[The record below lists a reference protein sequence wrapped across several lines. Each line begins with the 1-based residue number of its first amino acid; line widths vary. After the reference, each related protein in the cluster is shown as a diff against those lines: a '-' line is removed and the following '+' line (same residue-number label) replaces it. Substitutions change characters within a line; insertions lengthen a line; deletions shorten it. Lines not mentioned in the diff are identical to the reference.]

1 MLNLRSH
8 LLCFDSKYMKINK
21 YNSLVFAMLFGFGF
35 SGHAQSKQWTLE
47 ECVRYALDNNIT
59 IKLSELDVKNA
70 DIDKKDA
77 FGKYLPS
84 VNGNASHSWNIG
96 LNQDVTTG
104 VLRNQ
109 TTQYSS
115 VGVSAGVDIYKGL
128 QNQNAYRRSKLSII
142 ASQYQLLKMQED
154 ISLNVAN
161 AFLQILS
168 YKEELKVKKEQLTI
182 DEKRLARSEEMVN
195 AGTIPRGDLYDLKAT
210 IATDQQGITV
220 SENNL
225 LISKLSLA
233 QLLQLKE
240 FADFDVVDD
249 TNAKDE
255 NNIMAQ
261 SPIDIYNKAKETR
274 TELKLA
280 QTNLEI
286 AEKNVAIAKGAYQP
300 TLSAF
305 YNFNTRASYSDV
317 VRGAVPNTANPTSQ
331 IGFVEGTNQAV
342 LQNNFTPVL
351 GGPAPIFDQFSDNK
365 GQSFGFQLSVPI
377 FNGFAVRNN
386 VERNKVS
393 LEKSKIDLEQ
403 KSLDLQ
409 RNVYTAFTNAKGAL
423 NTFESSTVTLE
434 ARQQAYNYAKEKYDV
449 GLMNS
454 FDFTQAQTLLTN
466 AQSDVIRT
474 KYDYIFKIK
483 ILEFYF
489 GIPIVPIIKK

>member
-1 MLNLRSH
+1 
-8 LLCFDSKYMKINK
+8 MKINK
-21 YNSLVFAMLFGFGF
+21 YNSLVFAMLFGFGL
-35 SGHAQSKQWTLE
+35 SGQAQTKQWTLE

-59 IKLSELDVKNA
+59 IKLSELDVKTA
-70 DIDKKDA
+70 DIDKRGA
-77 FGKYLPS
+77 LGSYLPT

-96 LNQDVTTG
+96 LNVNPVTNIATT
-104 VLRNQ
+104 Q

-115 VGVSAGVDIYKGL
+115 LGVNANVDIYKGL
-128 QNQNAYRRSKLSII
+128 QNQNAYRRASLSIV
-142 ASQYQLLKMQED
+142 ASKYQLLKMQED

-168 YKEELKVKKEQLTI
+168 NKENLKVRIEQLAI

-195 AGTIPRGDLYDLKAT
+195 AGTIPRGDLFDLKAT
-210 IATDQQGITV
+210 VATDKQNITV

-261 SPIDIYNKAKETR
+261 SPIDIYNKAKEIR

-286 AEKNVAIAKGAYQP
+286 AEKNVSIARGAYQP
-300 TLSAF
+300 TLRGF
-305 YNFNTRASYSDV
+305 YSFSTSASYSD
-317 VRGAVPNTANPTSQ
+317 RLIGTDPAGNP
-331 IGFVEGTNQAV
+331 IFAGPK
-342 LQNNFTPVL
+342 PVL
-351 GGPAPIFDQFSDNK
+351 DQFSDNK
-365 GQSFGFQLSVPI
+365 GHNFGFQLSVPI
-377 FNGFAVRNN
+377 FNGFSARNN

-409 RNVYTAFTNAKGAL
+409 RNVYTAFTDAKGAL
-423 NTFESSTVTLE
+423 NTYESATVSLE

-474 KYDYIFKIK
+474 KYDYMFKIK

-489 GIPIVPIIKK
+489 GIPIVPVITK

>member
-1 MLNLRSH
+1 
-8 LLCFDSKYMKINK
+8 MKINK
-21 YNSLVFAMLFGFGF
+21 YNSLVFALLFSLGL
-35 SGHAQSKQWTLE
+35 SAQTQPKQWTLE

-59 IKLSELDVKNA
+59 IKLSELDVKSA
-70 DIDKKDA
+70 VIDKSSA
-77 FGKYLPS
+77 FGSFLPT
-84 VNGNASHSWNIG
+84 VNANASHSWNVG
-96 LNQDVTTG
+96 LNQNITTG
-104 VLRNQ
+104 LLQNS

-115 VGVSAGVDIYKGL
+115 VGASVGVDLYRGL
-128 QNQNAYRRSKLSII
+128 QNQNTLRRAKLSII
-142 ASQYQLLKMQED
+142 SSQYQLLKMQED

-161 AFLQILS
+161 AFLEILFN
-168 YKEELKVKKEQLTI
+168 KENLKVKKEQLAI
-182 DEKRLARSEEMVN
+182 DEKRYARSEEMVN
-195 AGTIPRGDLYDLKAT
+195 AGTIPRGDLFDLKAT
-210 IATDQQGITV
+210 VATDQQAIIV
-220 SENNL
+220 AENSL

-240 FADFDVVDD
+240 FADFDVIDD
-249 TNAKDE
+249 TNVKDE

-261 SPIDIYNKAKETR
+261 TPIDIYNKAKETR

-286 AEKNVAIAKGAYQP
+286 AERNVTIAKGAYQP

-305 YNFNTRASYSDV
+305 YNFNTRASYSDIIT
-317 VRGAVPNTANPTSQ
+317 GSTLNSANPTRQ
-331 IGFVEGTNQAV
+331 IGYVEGTNQAV
-342 LQNNFTPVL
+342 LEPNYSPVL
-351 GGPAPIFDQFSDNK
+351 GGAAPILDQFNDNK
-365 GQSFGFQLSVPI
+365 GQSFGLQLSVPI
-377 FNGFAVRNN
+377 FNGFSVRNN
-386 VERNKVS
+386 VERSKVS

-409 RNVYTAFTNAKGAL
+409 RNVYTAFTDAKGAL
-423 NTFESSTVTLE
+423 NAYESSTVTLE

-474 KYDYIFKIK
+474 KYDYMFKIK

-489 GIPIVPIIKK
+489 GIPIVPIIAK

>member
-1 MLNLRSH
+1 
-8 LLCFDSKYMKINK
+8 MKINK
-21 YNSLVFAMLFGFGF
+21 YNSLVFAMLLGLGL
-35 SGHAQSKQWTLE
+35 SSQAQTKQWTLE
-47 ECVRYALDNNIT
+47 ECVRYALENNIT

-70 DIDKKDA
+70 DIDKKGA
-77 FGKYLPS
+77 LGNYLPS

-96 LNQDVTTG
+96 LNVNPVTNIATTS
-104 VLRNQ
+104 

-115 VGVSAGVDIYKGL
+115 LGVNAGVDIYKGL
-128 QNQNAYRRSKLSII
+128 QNQNAYRRAKLSII
-142 ASQYQLLKMQED
+142 ASQYQLVKMQED

-161 AFLQILS
+161 AFLEILFN
-168 YKEELKVKKEQLTI
+168 KENLKVKKEQLLI
-182 DEKRLARSEEMVN
+182 DQKRLARSEEMVS

-210 IATDQQGITV
+210 AATDQQAIIIA
-220 SENNL
+220 ENSL

-240 FADFDVVDD
+240 FTDFDVVDD

-261 SPIDIYNKAKETR
+261 SPADIYNKAKEIR

-300 TLSAF
+300 TLRGFYAF
-305 YNFNTRASYSDV
+305 STSASYSDRLV
-317 VRGAVPNTANPTSQ
+317 GTDGAGNPIYAAPHS
-331 IGFVEGTNQAV
+331 V
-342 LQNNFTPVL
+342 L
-351 GGPAPIFDQFSDNK
+351 DQFSDNK
-365 GQSFGFQLSVPI
+365 GHNFGLQLNVPI
-377 FNGFAVRNN
+377 FNGFSARNN

-409 RNVYTAFTNAKGAL
+409 RNVYTAFTDAKGAL
-423 NTFESSTVTLE
+423 NAHESSTVTLE

-474 KYDYIFKIK
+474 KYDYMFKIK

-489 GIPIVPIIKK
+489 GIPIVPIITK

>member
-1 MLNLRSH
+1 
-8 LLCFDSKYMKINK
+8 MKINK
-21 YNSLVFAMLFGFGF
+21 YNSLVFAMLFGFGL
-35 SGHAQSKQWTLE
+35 SGQAQAKKWTLE
-47 ECVRYALDNNIT
+47 ECVRYAMENNIT
-59 IKLSELDVKNA
+59 IKNSEFDIKNA
-70 DIDKKDA
+70 AIDKRGA
-77 FGKYLPS
+77 IGNYLPS
-84 VNGNASHSWNIG
+84 VSANASHSWNIG
-96 LNQDVTTG
+96 LNQNITTG
-104 VLRNQ
+104 LLENQ

-115 VGVSAGVDIYKGL
+115 IGATVGVDIYRGL
-128 QNQNAYRRSKLSII
+128 QNQNTLRKANLSIV
-142 ASQYQLLKMQED
+142 ASKYQLLKMQED

-161 AFLQILS
+161 AFLQILFN
-168 YKEELKVKKEQLTI
+168 KENLKVKTEQLSI
-182 DEKRLARSEEMVN
+182 DEKRLARSEEMVS
-195 AGTIPRGDLYDLKAT
+195 AGTIPRGDLFDLKAT
-210 IATDQQGITV
+210 VATDKQGIIV
-220 SENNL
+220 AENNL

-240 FADFDVVDD
+240 FTDFDVVDN
-249 TNAKDE
+249 TNVKDE

-261 SPIDIYNKAKETR
+261 NPVDIYNKAKEIR

-286 AEKNVAIAKGAYQP
+286 AQKNVAIAKGAYQP

-305 YNFNTRASYSDV
+305 YNFNTRASYSEIV
-317 VRGAVPNTANPTSQ
+317 TGSTLNTANPSSQ
-331 IGFVEGTNQAV
+331 IGYVQGTNQ
-342 LQNNFTPVL
+342 PVL
-351 GGPAPIFDQFSDNK
+351 KDNISPILGNAAPILDQFNDNK
-365 GQSFGFQLSVPI
+365 GQSYGLQLSIPI
-377 FNGFAVRNN
+377 FNGFSVRNN
-386 VERNKVS
+386 VERSKVS

-409 RNVYTAFTNAKGAL
+409 RNVYTAFTDAKGAL
-423 NTFESSTVTLE
+423 NTYESSTVTLE

-489 GIPIVPIIKK
+489 GIPIVPIVTK

>member
-1 MLNLRSH
+1 M
-8 LLCFDSKYMKINK
+8 KKIN
-21 YNSLVFAMLFGFGF
+21 YISIAFVFLIGL
-35 SGHAQSKQWTLE
+35 SAQAQTKVWTLE
-47 ECVRYALDNNIT
+47 ECVKYALENNIT
-59 IKLSELDVKNA
+59 IQNSELDLKNA
-70 DIDKKDA
+70 SIDKKDA
-77 FGKYLPS
+77 FGRYLPS
-84 VNGNASHSWNIG
+84 VKGSASHSWNIG

-115 VGVSAGVDIYKGL
+115 VGIEAGVDIYKGL
-128 QNQNAYRRSKLSII
+128 QNQNTYRRAKLSMI
-142 ASQYQLLKMQED
+142 ASQYQLLKIQED
-154 ISLNVAN
+154 VSLNVAN

-168 YKEELKVKKEQLTI
+168 FKEDLKVKKEQLSI
-182 DEKRLARSEEMVN
+182 DEKRLKRSEEMVK
-195 AGTIPRGDLYDLKAT
+195 AGTIPRGDLFDLKAT
-210 IATDQQGITV
+210 IATDKQNITV
-220 SENNL
+220 SENSL

-249 TNAKDE
+249 TNINDE
-255 NNIMAQ
+255 NNIMSQ
-261 SPIDIYNKAKETR
+261 KPIDIYNKAKETR

-300 TLSAF
+300 TISAF
-305 YNFNTRASYSDV
+305 YGFNTRVSYSDIIT
-317 VRGAVPNTANPTSQ
+317 GSTPNIANPTSQ

-342 LQNNFTPVL
+342 LQNNYSPVL
-351 GGPAPIFDQFSDNK
+351 GGPQPIFDQFSDNK
-365 GQSFGFQLSVPI
+365 GHNFGLQLNVPI
-377 FNGFAVRNN
+377 FNGFSVRNN

-409 RNVYTAFTNAKGAL
+409 RNVYTAFTDAKGAL
-423 NTFESSTVTLE
+423 NTYESATVALE
-434 ARQQAYNYAKEKYDV
+434 ARQQSYDYAKEKYDV

-454 FDFTQAQTLLTN
+454 FDFIQAQTLLTN
-466 AQSDVIRT
+466 AQTDVIRT
-474 KYDYIFKIK
+474 KYEYMFRIK

-489 GIPIVPIIKK
+489 GIPIVPITKK

>member
-1 MLNLRSH
+1 
-8 LLCFDSKYMKINK
+8 
-21 YNSLVFAMLFGFGF
+21 MLFGLGL
-35 SGHAQSKQWTLE
+35 SGHAQTKQWTLE

-59 IKLSELDVKNA
+59 IKQTELDVKTA
-70 DIDKKDA
+70 DIDKKGA
-77 FGKYLPS
+77 FGNYLPS
-84 VNGNASHSWNIG
+84 VSGNASHSWNIG

-104 VLRNQ
+104 LLRNQ

-115 VGVSAGVDIYKGL
+115 VGLNAGVDIYKGL
-128 QNQNAYRRSKLSII
+128 QNQNAYRKAKLAIVASK
-142 ASQYQLLKMQED
+142 YQLLKMQED

-168 YKEELKVKKEQLTI
+168 NKEDLKIKKEQLII
-182 DEKRLARSEEMVN
+182 DEKRLKRSEEMVN

-210 IATDQQGITV
+210 VATDQQNITV

-240 FADFDVVDD
+240 FTDFDVVDD

-261 SPIDIYNKAKETR
+261 NPIDIYNKAKETR

-300 TLSAF
+300 TLTGF
-305 YNFNTRASYSDV
+305 YGFNTRASYSDQIKLD
-317 VRGAVPNTANPTSQ
+317 ANDKPYT
-331 IGFVEGTNQAV
+331 V
-342 LQNNFTPVL
+342 
-351 GGPAPIFDQFSDNK
+351 GPDPIFDQFSKNK
-365 GQSFGFQLSVPI
+365 GHNFGFQLNVPI
-377 FNGFAVRNN
+377 FNGFATRNN
-386 VERNKVS
+386 VERNKVT

-409 RNVYTAFTNAKGAL
+409 RNVYTAFTDAKGAL
-423 NTFESSTVTLE
+423 NTYESTVVTLE

-466 AQSDVIRT
+466 AQSNVIRS
-474 KYDYIFKIK
+474 KYDYMFKIK
-483 ILEFYF
+483 IIEFYF
-489 GIPIVPIIKK
+489 GIPIVPIISK

>member
-1 MLNLRSH
+1 
-8 LLCFDSKYMKINK
+8 MKINK

>member
-1 MLNLRSH
+1 M
-8 LLCFDSKYMKINK
+8 KKINYIK
-21 YNSLVFAMLFGFGF
+21 IALVLLVGL
-35 SGHAQSKQWTLE
+35 SSQAQTKVWTLE
-47 ECVRYALDNNIT
+47 ECVRYALENNIT
-59 IKLSELDVKNA
+59 IQNSELDLKNA
-70 DIDKKDA
+70 DINKKDA
-77 FGKYLPS
+77 FGSFLPS
-84 VNGNASHSWNIG
+84 VRGSASHSWNIG

-115 VGVSAGVDIYKGL
+115 VGLNAGVDIYKGL
-128 QNQNAYRRSKLSII
+128 QNQNTYRRAKLSII

-168 YKEELKVKKEQLTI
+168 FKEDLKVKKEQMAI
-182 DEKRLARSEEMVN
+182 DEKRLKRSEEMVK
-195 AGTIPRGDLYDLKAT
+195 AGTIPRGDLFDLKAT
-210 IATDQQGITV
+210 IATDKQNITV

-255 NNIMAQ
+255 YNIMAQ

-286 AEKNVAIAKGAYQP
+286 AEKNVAIAKGGYQP

-305 YNFNTRASYSDV
+305 YGFNTRASYSDQV
-317 VRGAVPNTANPTSQ
+317 KFDESNKPYTT
-331 IGFVEGTNQAV
+331 
-342 LQNNFTPVL
+342 
-351 GGPAPIFDQFSDNK
+351 GPDPIFDQFSNNK
-365 GQSFGFQLSVPI
+365 GHNFGFQLDVPI
-377 FNGFAVRNN
+377 FNGFSVRNN

-409 RNVYTAFTNAKGAL
+409 RNVYTAFTDAKGAL
-423 NTFESSTVTLE
+423 NTYESATVALE
-434 ARQQAYNYAKEKYDV
+434 ARQQSYDYAKEKYDV

-454 FDFTQAQTLLTN
+454 FDFTQSQTLLTN
-466 AQSDVIRT
+466 AQTDVIRT
-474 KYDYIFKIK
+474 KYEYMFRIK

-489 GIPIVPIIKK
+489 GIPIVPIIKN

>member
-1 MLNLRSH
+1 
-8 LLCFDSKYMKINK
+8 MKINK
-21 YNSLVFAMLFGFGF
+21 YNSLVLAMLFGFTL
-35 SGHAQSKQWTLE
+35 SGQAQTKQWTLE

-70 DIDKKDA
+70 DIDKRGA
-77 FGKYLPS
+77 LGNYLPS
-84 VNGNASHSWNIG
+84 ASGNASHSWNIG

-104 VLRNQ
+104 LLRNQ

-115 VGVSAGVDIYKGL
+115 VGLNAGVDIYKGL
-128 QNQNAYRRSKLSII
+128 QNQNTYRRAKLAII

-161 AFLQILS
+161 AFLQILG
-168 YKEELKVKKEQLTI
+168 YKEDLKIKTEQLTI
-182 DEKRLARSEEMVN
+182 DEKRLKRSEEMVN
-195 AGTIPRGDLYDLKAT
+195 AGTIPRGDLFDLKAT
-210 IATDQQGITV
+210 IATDKQNITV

-240 FADFDVVDD
+240 FADFDVIDD

-261 SPIDIYNKAKETR
+261 SPTDIYNKAKETR

-286 AEKNVAIAKGAYQP
+286 AEKNVKIAKGAYQP
-300 TLSAF
+300 TLSGF
-305 YNFNTRASYSDV
+305 YAFNTRASYSDQIKFD
-317 VRGAVPNTANPTSQ
+317 AANQPYT
-331 IGFVEGTNQAV
+331 V
-342 LQNNFTPVL
+342 
-351 GGPAPIFDQFSDNK
+351 GPDPIFQQFSDNK
-365 GQSFGFQLSVPI
+365 GHNFGFQLNVPI
-377 FNGFAVRNN
+377 FNGFSVRNN

-423 NTFESSTVTLE
+423 NTYESSTVTLE

-474 KYDYIFKIK
+474 KYDYMFKIK

-489 GIPIVPIIKK
+489 GIPIVPIITK

>member
-1 MLNLRSH
+1 
-8 LLCFDSKYMKINK
+8 MKINK
-21 YNSLVFAMLFGFGF
+21 YNSLVLALLFGFGL
-35 SGHAQSKQWTLE
+35 SSQAQSKQWTLE

-70 DIDKKDA
+70 AIDKKGA
-77 FGKYLPS
+77 LGSYLPS
-84 VNGNASHSWNIG
+84 VNGTASHSWNIG
-96 LNQDVTTG
+96 LNVNPVTNIATT
-104 VLRNQ
+104 Q

-115 VGVSAGVDIYKGL
+115 LGVNAGVDIYKGL
-128 QNQNAYRRSKLSII
+128 QNQNTYRRAKLSII

-161 AFLQILS
+161 AFLEILFN
-168 YKEELKVKKEQLTI
+168 KENLKVKKEQLSI
-182 DEKRLARSEEMVN
+182 DQKRLARSEEMVN

-210 IATDQQGITV
+210 EATDQQAIIV
-220 SENNL
+220 AENSL

-240 FADFDVVDD
+240 FADFDVIDD

-261 SPIDIYNKAKETR
+261 TPVDIYTKAKEIR

-286 AEKNVAIAKGAYQP
+286 AEKSVAIARGAFQP
-300 TLSAF
+300 TLRGF
-305 YNFNTRASYSDV
+305 YQFSTSASYSD
-317 VRGAVPNTANPTSQ
+317 RIIGTDGNGNPVYS
-331 IGFVEGTNQAV
+331 GPHSV
-342 LQNNFTPVL
+342 L
-351 GGPAPIFDQFSDNK
+351 DQFSDNK
-365 GQSFGFQLSVPI
+365 GHNFGFQLNVPI
-377 FNGFAVRNN
+377 FNGFSVRNN
-386 VERNKVS
+386 VERSKVS

-409 RNVYTAFTNAKGAL
+409 RNVYTAFTDAKGAL
-423 NTFESSTVTLE
+423 NAYESSTVTLE

-489 GIPIVPIIKK
+489 GIPIVPIITK

>member
-1 MLNLRSH
+1 
-8 LLCFDSKYMKINK
+8 MKINK
-21 YNSLVFAMLFGFGF
+21 YNSLVLALLFGFGL
-35 SGHAQSKQWTLE
+35 SSQAQSKQWTLE

-70 DIDKKDA
+70 AIDKKGA
-77 FGKYLPS
+77 LGSYLPT
-84 VNGNASHSWNIG
+84 VNGTASHSWNIG
-96 LNQDVTTG
+96 LNVNPVTNIATT
-104 VLRNQ
+104 Q

-115 VGVSAGVDIYKGL
+115 LGVNAGVDIYKGL
-128 QNQNAYRRSKLSII
+128 QNQNTYRRAKLSII

-161 AFLQILS
+161 AFLEILFN
-168 YKEELKVKKEQLTI
+168 KENLKVKKEQLSI
-182 DEKRLARSEEMVN
+182 DQKRLARSEEMVN

-210 IATDQQGITV
+210 EATDQQAIIV
-220 SENNL
+220 AENSL

-240 FADFDVVDD
+240 FADFDVIDD

-261 SPIDIYNKAKETR
+261 TPVDIYTKAKEIR

-286 AEKNVAIAKGAYQP
+286 AEKSVAIARGAFQP
-300 TLSAF
+300 TLRGF
-305 YNFNTRASYSDV
+305 YQFSTSASYSD
-317 VRGAVPNTANPTSQ
+317 RIIGTDGNGNPVYS
-331 IGFVEGTNQAV
+331 GPHSV
-342 LQNNFTPVL
+342 L
-351 GGPAPIFDQFSDNK
+351 DQFSDNK
-365 GQSFGFQLSVPI
+365 GHNFGFQLNVPI
-377 FNGFAVRNN
+377 FNGFSVRNN
-386 VERNKVS
+386 VERSKVS

-409 RNVYTAFTNAKGAL
+409 RNVYTAFTDAKGAL
-423 NTFESSTVTLE
+423 NAYESSTVTLE

-489 GIPIVPIIKK
+489 GIPIVPIITK

>member
-1 MLNLRSH
+1 
-8 LLCFDSKYMKINK
+8 MKINK
-21 YNSLVFAMLFGFGF
+21 YNSLVFALLFGFGL
-35 SGHAQSKQWTLE
+35 SAQAQTKQWTLE

-59 IKLSELDVKNA
+59 IKLSELDVKNIN
-70 DIDKKDA
+70 IDKKDA
-77 FGKYLPS
+77 FGNFLPAVS
-84 VNGNASHSWNIG
+84 GSASHSWNIG
-96 LNQDVTTG
+96 RNVNPVTNLAST
-104 VLRNQ
+104 Q
-109 TTQYSS
+109 TTQYTSL
-115 VGVSAGVDIYKGL
+115 GVSSRVDIYKGL
-128 QNQNAYRRSKLSII
+128 QNQNAYRRAKLSII

-168 YKEELKVKKEQLTI
+168 FKEDLKVKKEQLAI
-182 DEKRLARSEEMVN
+182 DEKRFQRSEEMVN

-210 IATDQQGITV
+210 IATDQQAIIIA
-220 SENNL
+220 ENNV

-240 FADFDVVDD
+240 FADFDVIDD

-286 AEKNVAIAKGAYQP
+286 AEKNVTIAKGAYQP
-300 TLSAF
+300 TLSGF
-305 YNFNTRASYSDV
+305 YSFGTSASYNDV
-317 VRGAVPNTANPTSQ
+317 LTGVDPV
-331 IGFVEGTNQAV
+331 TN
-342 LQNNFTPVL
+342 LPVYAP
-351 GGPAPIFDQFSDNK
+351 PAPVFDQFSDNK
-365 GQSFGFQLSVPI
+365 GHRFGLDLQIPI
-377 FNGFAVRNN
+377 FNGFSVRNN
-386 VERNKVS
+386 VERNKVN

-409 RNVYTAFTNAKGAL
+409 RNVYTAFTDAKGAL
-423 NTFESSTVTLE
+423 NAYESSTVTLE
-434 ARQQAYNYAKEKYDV
+434 ARQQSYNYAKEKYDV

-454 FDFTQAQTLLTN
+454 FDFTQAQTLLTT

-474 KYDYIFKIK
+474 KYDYMFKIK

-489 GIPIVPIIKK
+489 GIPIVPIITK

>member
-1 MLNLRSH
+1 
-8 LLCFDSKYMKINK
+8 MKINK
-21 YNSLVFAMLFGFGF
+21 YNSLVFAILFGFGL
-35 SGHAQSKQWTLE
+35 SAQAQSQTQSKQWTLE

-70 DIDKKDA
+70 AIDKKGA
-77 FGKYLPS
+77 LGNFLPS
-84 VNGNASHSWNIG
+84 VNANASHSWNVG
-96 LNQDVTTG
+96 LNQNITTG
-104 VLRNQ
+104 LLENQ

-115 VGVSAGVDIYKGL
+115 VGASVGVDIYKGL
-128 QNQNAYRRSKLSII
+128 QNQNTLRRTKLSIV

-161 AFLQILS
+161 AFLEILFN
-168 YKEELKVKKEQLTI
+168 KENLKVKKEQLSI
-182 DEKRLARSEEMVN
+182 DQKRLARSEEMVN

-210 IATDQQGITV
+210 AATDQQAIIV
-220 SENNL
+220 AENTL

-240 FADFDVVDD
+240 FADFDVIDD

-255 NNIMAQ
+255 NNILAQ
-261 SPIDIYNKAKETR
+261 TPFDIYNKAKEIR

-286 AEKNVAIAKGAYQP
+286 AEKNVVIARGAYQP

-305 YNFNTRASYSDV
+305 YNFNTRASYSDIV
-317 VRGAVPNTANPTSQ
+317 TGTTLNTVNPASQ
-331 IGFVEGTNQAV
+331 IGYVQGTNQ
-342 LQNNFTPVL
+342 PVL
-351 GGPAPIFDQFSDNK
+351 RDNYSSVLGSAAPIFDQFNDNK

-377 FNGFAVRNN
+377 FNGFSVRNN
-386 VERNKVS
+386 VERSKVT

-409 RNVYTAFTNAKGAL
+409 RNVYTAFTDAKGAL
-423 NTFESSTVTLE
+423 NAYESSTVTLE

-489 GIPIVPIIKK
+489 GIPIIPIITK

>member
-1 MLNLRSH
+1 
-8 LLCFDSKYMKINK
+8 MKINK
-21 YNSLVFAMLFGFGF
+21 YNSLVFAVLFGLGF

-59 IKLSELDVKNA
+59 IKLSELDVQTA
-70 DIDKKDA
+70 DIAKKDA
-77 FGKYLPS
+77 FGRYLPS
-84 VNGNASHSWNIG
+84 VSGSASHSWNIG

-115 VGVSAGVDIYKGL
+115 VGLNAGVDIYKGL
-128 QNQNAYRRSKLSII
+128 QNQNNFRKAKLSII

-182 DEKRLARSEEMVN
+182 DEKRLSRSEEMVS

-210 IATDQQGITV
+210 IATDKQNITV

-240 FADFDVVDD
+240 FADFDVIDD

-261 SPIDIYNKAKETR
+261 NPIDIYNKAKETR

-286 AEKNVAIAKGAYQP
+286 AQKNVAIAKGAYQP

-305 YNFNTRASYSDV
+305 YSFNTRASYSDV
-317 VRGAVPNTANPTSQ
+317 VRGMVPNTANPTSQ
-331 IGFVEGTNQAV
+331 IGFVEGTNQTV
-342 LQNNFTPVL
+342 LQNNFSPVL
-351 GGPAPIFDQFSDNK
+351 GSAKPIFDQFSNNK

-377 FNGFAVRNN
+377 FNGFSVRNN

-409 RNVYTAFTNAKGAL
+409 RNVFTAFTNAKGAL
-423 NTFESSTVTLE
+423 NTYESSTVTLE

-454 FDFTQAQTLLTN
+454 FEFTQAQTLLTN

-474 KYDYIFKIK
+474 KYDYMFKVK